1 MGNACIP
8 VYHCGCSGQK
18 STRSRL
24 SEHPSVAD
32 KRKDVSGP
40 KAPECIVADAIIQ
53 GPKSIFLRCTS
64 TKGWLPLTDESGK
77 RQFMLFKHLG
87 EVGIDVDIHDL
98 QLHS

>member
-1 MGNACIP
+1 
-8 VYHCGCSGQK
+8 
-18 STRSRL
+18 
-24 SEHPSVAD
+24 
-32 KRKDVSGP
+32 
-40 KAPECIVADAIIQ
+40 VADAIIQ

-87 EVGIDVDIHDL
+87 EVGEDVDIHDL